1 MGLLTRLG
9 SIFARHPGGAAGAGG
24 RGPDQLIGFDDAA
37 EGEVV
42 DEHPLEVLEGEES
55 AEALVA
61 TRPVNLTRPLA
72 KRTKQ
77 EWFDELQRNHQELVD
92 LVRKFDSHL
101 DREAERA
108 DRLAGVSEALGR
120 ALPAVERLSSELGER
135 LDKGADRIADAIEG
149 GAARAERHAERVEGA
164 LGGIGEQLQTSTAGQ
179 VELVTRLAEFRQT
192 MSEMAHAS
200 AESTRIL
207 GEMSERDARR
217 QVDLERRVASM
228 RLWVVLGVGVALAV
242 AAVAV
247 TLGVVAL
254 ITQSA

>member
-9 SIFARHPGGAAGAGG
+9 SIFARHPGGVSGAGG

-37 EGEVV
+37 EGEIV
-42 DEHPLEVLEGEES
+42 DEHPLEDLDAEEG
-55 AEALVA
+55 AEALVS
-61 TRPVNLTRPLA
+61 TRPVNLTRPIA

-101 DREAERA
+101 DREADRA
-108 DRLAGVSEALGR
+108 DRLAEVSEALGR

-135 LDKGADRIADAIEG
+135 LDRNADRVADAIEG
-149 GAARAERHAERVEGA
+149 AAARADRNAERLEGS

-192 MSEMAHAS
+192 MSEMAHAG
-200 AESTRIL
+200 AESTRL
-207 GEMSERDARR
+207 LAEMSERDARR
-217 QVDLERRVASM
+217 QADLERRIASM
-228 RLWVVLGVGVALAV
+228 RLWVALGVGVALAV

-247 TLGVVAL
+247 TMGVVAL
-254 ITQSA
+254 VTRSA